1 MPQQQF
7 GGIYL
12 HEGVAEMAAAYL
24 FHIAANHPFL
34 DGNKRAAALSTIL
47 FLDANGTGLLPEP
60 NEMEAITLKVAAGE
74 MSKQEL
80 TLWMRQQL
88 IQE

>member
-7 GGIYL
+7 SGTYL
-12 HEGVAEMAAAYL
+12 HEGLAEMAAAYL

-34 DGNKRAAALSTIL
+34 DGNKRAAAMSTLL
-47 FLDANGTGLLPEP
+47 FLDANGTGLLPAQD
-60 NEMEAITLKVAAGE
+60 EMEATTLKVAAGE

-88 IQE
+88 LQE